1 MLAPMRLIVCFV
13 RLLIDVC
20 LLPLLNTTNW
30 SLSLLV
36 VFLLM
41 NEASQH
47 TVIRQSL
54 PVVLVLHIFNHLLL
68 VLGQSFQAQ

>member
-13 RLLIDVC
+13 RLPIDVC

-30 SLSLLV
+30 SLSSLV
-36 VFLLM
+36 VFLLL

-47 TVIRQSL
+47 TVL
-54 PVVLVLHIFNHLLL
+54 PVVLVLHIFTGNYLLL
-68 VLGQSFQAQ
+68 VLAQSFQAQ